1 MKLSAKDLRILQQ
14 AAIVADAQR
23 ELVESCKTGFNKS
36 WHAEA
41 GMLVVV
47 SGLVFGVAAIVAS
60 ATMPQDSDLKPEQI
74 VLQRVATASADSEQ
88 IIEMSRGAQTPFAHR
103 E

>member
-1 MKLSAKDLRILQQ
+1 MKVSAKDLSILQQ
-14 AAIVADAQR
+14 AATVADAQR
-23 ELVESCKTGFNKS
+23 ELVESCRRGFGRS

-41 GMLVVV
+41 GILVVV
-47 SGLVFGVAAIVAS
+47 SGLVLGVAAIVAS

-74 VLQRVATASADSEQ
+74 VLQRVATASADSDQ
-88 IIEMSRGAQTPFAHR
+88 TIEMSRGVQRPFAHR

>member
-1 MKLSAKDLRILQQ
+1 MKVSAKDLSILQQ
-14 AAIVADAQR
+14 AATVADAQR
-23 ELVESCKTGFNKS
+23 ELVESCRRGFGRS

-41 GMLVVV
+41 GILVVV
-47 SGLVFGVAAIVAS
+47 SGLVLGVAAIVAS

-74 VLQRVATASADSEQ
+74 VLQRVATASADSDQ
-88 IIEMSRGAQTPFAHR
+88 TIEMSRGVQTPFAHR